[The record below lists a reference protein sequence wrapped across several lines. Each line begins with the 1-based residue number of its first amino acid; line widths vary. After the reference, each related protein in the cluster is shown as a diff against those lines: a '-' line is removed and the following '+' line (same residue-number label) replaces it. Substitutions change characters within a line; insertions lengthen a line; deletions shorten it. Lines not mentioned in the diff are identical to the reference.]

1 MAEFSSDIVYLK
13 RDPEFPDAKL
23 PEYGSALASGMD
35 LFAAATV
42 KVEPF
47 QPVVVPTGWLLA
59 WLDPDYELQIRSRSG
74 NTLKRRFMVANQPGT
89 VDADYRGK
97 IGVIVLNF
105 NCSPTGTAT
114 PLIIEKGEKIAQMV
128 PAPVKRMKPQESD
141 TQHDTQRGAGGF
153 GSTGR

>member
-1 MAEFSSDIVYLK
+1 MTDFSSDIVYLK
-13 RDPEFPDAKL
+13 RDPDFPDAKL
-23 PEYGSALASGMD
+23 PEYGSELASGMD
-35 LFAAATV
+35 LFAAARV
-42 KVEPF
+42 VVEPF

-105 NCSPTGTAT
+105 NPQAQ
-114 PLIIEKGEKIAQMV
+114 LVIEKGEKIAQMV

-141 TQHDTQRGAGGF
+141 TLHDTRRGSGGF